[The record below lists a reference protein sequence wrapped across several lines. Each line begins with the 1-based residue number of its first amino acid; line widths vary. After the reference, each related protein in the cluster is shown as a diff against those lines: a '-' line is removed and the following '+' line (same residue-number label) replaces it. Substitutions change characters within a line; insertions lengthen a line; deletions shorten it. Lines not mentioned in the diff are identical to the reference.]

1 MKIISL
7 IKNFFILSLLIFL
20 STYSNADEV
29 FVSLKKNKVNVRYGP
44 SFESEIKFVY
54 KKINL
59 PIKQIDK
66 KENWRRII
74 DLKNNSG
81 WIHLSQL
88 KPVNSII
95 PLKDKVLLKKPSSYA
110 KPIALIKAGK
120 LLIIKKCDINWCNV
134 KTDKYSGWINKKNI
148 WGKVK

>member
-1 MKIISL
+1 MKLL
-7 IKNFFILSLLIFL
+7 IKNIYIFFIFLLFST
-20 STYSNADEV
+20 STYSNEV

-44 SFESEIKFVY
+44 SFESEVKYIY

-88 KPVNSII
+88 KPANSII
-95 PLKDKVLLKKPSSYA
+95 PLKDKILFKKPSSYA

-120 LLIIKKCDINWCNV
+120 LLIIKKCESNWCSV

-148 WGKVK
+148 WGKIK